1 MITTARTVLFD
12 ELGGPDVLRIQE
24 VPLAPPG
31 PGQVRV
37 RVEAIGLNR
46 AEALFRSGGYYY
58 QPTLPASRLG
68 FEAAGTVTDVAPG
81 VEEFAP
87 GDPVSV
93 VDDGGDMSAHG
104 VYAAH
109 LNVPVR
115 GLLPRPAGM
124 EAVTGAAVW
133 TTYLTAYG
141 ALVEVGRLSP
151 GDSVLITAASSGVG
165 LAAIQVARHVGATPL
180 AVTRS
185 PAKAAR
191 LAEGGAAHVLT
202 PDRDGDLA
210 DQVRAVTGGRGADIV
225 FDAVAG
231 PGLADIA
238 QMVATDGMLIVYGWL
253 DARPAPL
260 PMNWPLTIHG
270 FAVDQ
275 ITDDPARMDRAR
287 AFVEAGLRAGTL
299 TPVIDRT
306 FDLTQIVTAHRY
318 LESNAQVG
326 KVVVTVDH

>member
-12 ELGGPDVLRIQE
+12 ELGGPDVLRVAE
-24 VPLAPPG
+24 VPLGPPG
-31 PGQVRV
+31 PGEVRV

-58 QPTLPASRLG
+58 QPSLPASRLG
-68 FEAAGTVTDVAPG
+68 FEAAGTVTHTGPG
-81 VEEFAP
+81 VTEFAP

-93 VDDGGDMSAHG
+93 VDGGDDMSAHG
-104 VYAAH
+104 VYADH

-124 EAVTGAAVW
+124 DAVTGAAVW

-141 ALVEVGRLSP
+141 ALLDVGRLRP
-151 GDSVLITAASSGVG
+151 GGTVLVTAASSGVG
-165 LAAIQVARHVGATPL
+165 LAALQVARHVGATPI

-191 LAEGGAAHVLT
+191 LTESGAAHVLA
-202 PDRDGDLA
+202 PGDDLA
-210 DQVRAVTGGRGADIV
+210 DRVRDLTGGRGADVV

-231 PGLADIA
+231 PGLAA
-238 QMVATDGMLIVYGWL
+238 TARAVADGGLLIVYGWL
-253 DARPAPL
+253 DDRPAPL
-260 PMNWPLTIHG
+260 PTNWPLTIHG
-270 FAVDQ
+270 FAVNAV
-275 ITDDPARMDRAR
+275 TDDPARLARAH

-299 TPVIDRT
+299 RPVVDRT
-306 FDLTQIVTAHRY
+306 FDLADVVAAHRY
-318 LESNAQVG
+318 LESDAHAG
-326 KVVVTVDH
+326 KVVVTVHH